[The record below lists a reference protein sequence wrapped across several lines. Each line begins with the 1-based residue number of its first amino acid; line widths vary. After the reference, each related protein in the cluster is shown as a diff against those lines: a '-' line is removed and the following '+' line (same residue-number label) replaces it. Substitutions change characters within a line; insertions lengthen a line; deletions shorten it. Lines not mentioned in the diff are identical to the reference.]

1 MSSTYTL
8 YYFLTMTSDNFKGHL
23 TSLFTN
29 TERYHKR
36 KLRELFRRHYDPSV
50 NDHVWTTH
58 LSEDVVNELRLHLS
72 WELGIRT
79 FQWSRE
85 AVGTRILIRFEE
97 LGILLFMKHIIK
109 QDRNL
114 S

>member
-1 MSSTYTL
+1 M
-8 YYFLTMTSDNFKGHL
+8 MSDNTENVQHFFKGHL
-23 TSLFTN
+23 TSLFKN

-50 NDHVWTTH
+50 NDCVWTTH

-79 FQWSRE
+79 FQWGRE

-114 S
+114 L